1 MWVSRTT
8 KSSSVALGT
17 TPLQS
22 LCSLTKHMSPE
33 MVPAPADS
41 NYMSVVLRASEG
53 TTVVMKQ
60 SPMWD
65 QQNVC
70 TGWWYMHQQASRSP
84 LRCGSLHWS
93 TRVNHFSIIP
103 RHAHC
108 NQCYRWM
115 CPCALGSYMWTDEHH
130 HVRTPLQS
138 FCLKNLMRTLGLEMA
153 RWMVVSAPWWRGLYL
168 GHSFLN
174 RNFFCGNKKI
184 INFTPSWD
192 EGSCTLK
199 GNLASKIE
207 IWNHFIFKCN
217 VNSCQIRLNNFI
229 YEPNTLPCVYYIT
242 QCY

>member
-33 MVPAPADS
+33 MVPASGES
-41 NYMSVVLRASEG
+41 NYMSVVLRASAV
-53 TTVVMKQ
+53 TIVVKKQ

-84 LRCGSLHWS
+84 LLCGSLHWS

-115 CPCALGSYMWTDEHH
+115 CPCALGFYMWTDEHH
-130 HVRTPLQS
+130 HVRTPLQFILFEES
-138 FCLKNLMRTLGLEMA
+138 DEELGTRNGKVNGCLSSLVERTLPRPQLSQQEIFLWQQKNSKFYPIL
-153 RWMVVSAPWWRGLYL
+153 RWRILYTE
-168 GHSFLN
+168 G
-174 RNFFCGNKKI
+174 K
-184 INFTPSWD
+184 PS
-192 EGSCTLK
+192 
-199 GNLASKIE
+199 
-207 IWNHFIFKCN
+207 
-217 VNSCQIRLNNFI
+217 
-229 YEPNTLPCVYYIT
+229 
-242 QCY
+242 

>member
-33 MVPAPADS
+33 MVPASADS

-70 TGWWYMHQQASRSP
+70 TGWWHMHQQSSRSP
-84 LRCGSLHWS
+84 LPCGSLHWS

-130 HVRTPLQS
+130 HVRTPLQFILFEES
-138 FCLKNLMRTLGLEMA
+138 DEELGTRNGKVNGCLSSLVERTLPRPQLSQQEIFLWQQKNYKFYPIL
-153 RWMVVSAPWWRGLYL
+153 RWRILYTE
-168 GHSFLN
+168 G
-174 RNFFCGNKKI
+174 K
-184 INFTPSWD
+184 PS
-192 EGSCTLK
+192 
-199 GNLASKIE
+199 
-207 IWNHFIFKCN
+207 
-217 VNSCQIRLNNFI
+217 
-229 YEPNTLPCVYYIT
+229 
-242 QCY
+242 